1 MLTEECQLVNVLQKL
16 QWIYEVQGRNDV
28 FRTWSLLPPNCYNP
42 GTMRTLRAFSMENK
56 LCHLHSAKNNIFL
69 QMEEKHLTFTQCVV
83 FKPQSLRQGF
93 ACTCLTEKRMTE
105 PKQGRRSSLETLWSQ
120 QEVGPCKVLQ
130 RALAI
135 ALLSLYSLQTRGQ
148 SFKWSHQ
155 LVLDCK
161 LQDET

>member
-1 MLTEECQLVNVLQKL
+1 MFYRNCSGFMRSREGMMYSEHGVCYHQTVTIQGPWEHSGHFLWKTNSAIFTVPKI
-16 QWIYEVQGRNDV
+16 IYFYR
-28 FRTWSLLPPNCYNP
+28 W
-42 GTMRTLRAFSMENK
+42 K
-56 LCHLHSAKNNIFL
+56 KNIS
-69 QMEEKHLTFTQCVV
+69 LTFTQSVV

-130 RALAI
+130 RALAV